1 MMEKYGIMQGD
12 DETVDCPR
20 CGRPA
25 LAAGQLVLCEPCGGA
40 RSPKTPAAK
49 KDTPNKEKDPAHGS
63 KAPQEAVE

>member
-25 LAAGQLVLCEPCGGA
+25 RVVGQLVLCHPCGGA
-40 RSPKTPAAK
+40 RSPKGLTARN
-49 KDTPNKEKDPAHGS
+49 DTPNKEKDPAHGS
-63 KAPQEAVE
+63 KTPEEAVE